1 MMDIFGNK
9 KPVQIEL
16 NEWWFNGRIIIKQ
29 DDFRLPSWISFS
41 DIENYDFVAIHST
54 KSEAMQFVEKP
65 LQILP
70 IYRHKVI
77 RRLPNP

>member
-1 MMDIFGNK
+1 MKDNFENR

-41 DIENYDFVAIHST
+41 DKENPGKITTHLT
-54 KSEAMQFVEKP
+54 KSEAIQFAIKNPCSKP
-65 LQILP
+65 QNYPEDYIG
-70 IYRHKVI
+70 
-77 RRLPNP
+77 